1 MMFPTKF
8 VYILTPRIDTYLTES
23 AGCSLWPQL
32 YFQINF
38 VFLFLRFKKLS
49 FLFFKLSK
57 TFCICLFNFLIC
69 KLLYK
74 FEDLIYFSPRL
85 NHHIQD
91 EVLRNGRMLQVTLLL
106 VWSLHWLGNFSVK
119 MLILI
124 QFLQIF
130 KCWKR
135 FESEMILLFSMKT

>member
-1 MMFPTKF
+1 MFPTKF
-8 VYILTPRIDTYLTES
+8 VYILIPRIDAYLTES

-32 YFQINF
+32 YFQITF
-38 VFLFLRFKKLS
+38 IFLFLRFKKLS
-49 FLFFKLSK
+49 FLFFKLSE
-57 TFCICLFNFLIC
+57 TFCICLFNF
-69 KLLYK
+69 
-74 FEDLIYFSPRL
+74 LIYFSPRL

-91 EVLRNGRMLQVTLLL
+91 EVLRNGTMLQVTLLL
-106 VWSLHWLGNFSVK
+106 VCSLLWLGNFSVK

-130 KCWKR
+130 KCWNR